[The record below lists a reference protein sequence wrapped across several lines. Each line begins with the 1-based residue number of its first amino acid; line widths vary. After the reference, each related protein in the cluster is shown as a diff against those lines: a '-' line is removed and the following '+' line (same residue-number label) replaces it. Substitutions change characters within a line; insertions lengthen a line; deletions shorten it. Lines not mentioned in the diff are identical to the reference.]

1 MVGQTL
7 SHYRILE
14 QIGAGGMGVVYL
26 AHDERLER
34 DVALKVLPAGT
45 LADETARKRFRREA
59 LTLSK
64 LNHPNIATVFDFDA
78 DDDTDFLVTEYITGV
93 TLDAKLASGALPWK
107 EVVGMGRQLAEGL
120 QAAHAKGIVHRDL
133 KPANLRLTS
142 DGRLKILD
150 FGLAQFVQPDGN
162 LAPTMSFTTSQQIT
176 GTPPYMAPEQLRG
189 EPADIRSDIWAAG
202 AVLYEMATGRRPFP
216 ETIGPLLID
225 SILNRTTELPSKLNP
240 QVPVGLQNI
249 VMKALEK
256 DPANRYQSARELGS
270 DLDRLTAGV
279 SPLATQ
285 PRSRW
290 RYPGAIA
297 ATAVVLVGIVLAGYL
312 AIRRNRSSVLPP
324 TGASVAT
331 GSRPSVAVLGFKN
344 LSGRSETAWL
354 STALSEM
361 LTTELAAGEKLLTI
375 SGENVARVKSDLS
388 LPETD
393 TLASDT
399 LTRVRKNLGS
409 DFVVLGSYL
418 ELGGGGGNQN
428 DDQIRLDLRVQDAI
442 AGQTIAVVSDK
453 GTLAQL
459 DELVTRTGARLRE
472 KLGAGKVGA
481 TEELAA
487 RALRPSNLEASRLY
501 AEGLEK
507 LRHYDALGARDLLM
521 KAVAADPQHAPSQA
535 ALSAAW
541 DALGYDANAKES
553 AKQAFDVSANLPREG
568 RLLVEGQYYEISNQP
583 DKAIATYR
591 SLFDASPDNL
601 DYGLKLASAQTGA
614 GRSNDA
620 LVTIAGLRKLPVRD
634 DLRIDLAEA
643 RAAHSLSDFK
653 REHELATRVAQQGEK
668 QGAKFLVARA
678 KLWQGIALRNLGD
691 AKSGI
696 ASCEEARRISS
707 AAGDRFG
714 AALALNNIGNALYDQ
729 GDLAGARKIY
739 EEVLKIDREIGNQG
753 GAAGALDNLA
763 NVIGDQGDTVTAR
776 KLADQALAIYR
787 ETGDKA
793 GISATLSNISA
804 ALVIKGAFAEA
815 QKAMEESIALSREIG
830 GLSGLAITL
839 NNVAE
844 VRFNLGDTAGAK
856 SDYSESLSTFQK
868 NGEKSKSAYPMVGLG
883 DVLAATGDLSG
894 AKKNYEEAL
903 ALSRE
908 AGDKHEA
915 AMAVSSLGR
924 LLVQQANLAEARK
937 KFEEALALRTEM
949 GEKDAVAD
957 SLLDLASVSG
967 EEGRLAEAETS
978 MRKAIADIQTL
989 KLPDREASARARLAR
1004 NLVEQGK
1011 VTEAQKQIAIA
1022 KSLTAKS
1029 QHKGVGLDVQITG
1042 ARVQAAS
1049 GKLADGNAAIAILNR
1064 ALEEASRFDFVI
1076 DQFEARLALGETE
1089 VKSGKISAGRERL
1102 ETLKEDAHAKQYLLI
1117 AEKAARAGGSS
1128 QSDQSHR

>member
-34 DVALKVLPAGT
+34 AVALKVLPAGT
-45 LADETARKRFRREA
+45 LADEAARKRFRREA

-93 TLDAKLASGALPWK
+93 TLDAKLGGGALPWK
-107 EVVGMGRQLAEGL
+107 EVVGLGRQLAEGL
-120 QAAHAKGIVHRDL
+120 QAAHATGIVHRDL

-150 FGLAQFVQPDGN
+150 FGLAQFVQPEGN
-162 LAPTMSFTTSQQIT
+162 LAPTMSLTTSQQIT
-176 GTPPYMAPEQLRG
+176 GTLPYMAPEQLRG
-189 EPADIRSDIWAAG
+189 EPADMRSDIWAAG
-202 AVLYEMATGRRPFP
+202 AVLYEMSTGRRPFP

-225 SILNRTTELPSKLNP
+225 SILNRTAEPPSKLNP

-279 SPLATQ
+279 SPLAT
-285 PRSRW
+285 PSPSKW
-290 RYPGAIA
+290 RRPSMIA
-297 ATAVVLVGIVLAGYL
+297 AAAVVLLVIFLAGYL
-312 AIRRNRSSVLPP
+312 ALRRNRSSVLAP
-324 TGASVAT
+324 TGARIAT
-331 GSRPSVAVLGFKN
+331 SSRPSVAVLGFKN

-418 ELGGGGGNQN
+418 ELGSGGGNQN

-472 KLGAGKVGA
+472 KLGAGEVGA
-481 TEELAA
+481 TEESAA

-521 KAVAADPQHAPSQA
+521 KAVAADPKHAPSQA

-541 DALGYDANAKES
+541 DALGYDAKAKEA

-591 SLFDASPDNL
+591 SLFDSSPDNL
-601 DYGLKLASAQTGA
+601 DYGLKLTGAQTTA
-614 GRSNDA
+614 GRSSDA

-653 REHELATRVAQQGEK
+653 REQELATRVAQQGEK
-668 QGAKFLVARA
+668 QGARFLVARA

-696 ASCEEARRISS
+696 ALCEEARRISA
-707 AAGDRFG
+707 AAGDQFG
-714 AALALNNIGNALYDQ
+714 AALALNNIGNAMYDQ

-739 EEVLKIDREIGNQG
+739 EEVLRIDREIGNQG

-815 QKAMEESIALSREIG
+815 QKAMEESITLSREIG

-839 NNVAE
+839 NNVGE
-844 VRFNLGDTAGAK
+844 VRFDLGDTAGAK
-856 SDYSESLSTFQK
+856 SAYAESLATFQK

-883 DVLAATGDLSG
+883 DVLAVTGDLAG

-903 ALSRE
+903 VLSRE

-924 LLVQQANLAEARK
+924 LLIQKASFAEARK

-957 SLLDLASVSG
+957 SLLDLASVST
-967 EEGRLAEAETS
+967 EEGRFGDAETS
-978 MRKAIADIQTL
+978 TRKAIAHIQAL
-989 KLPDREASARARLAR
+989 RLPDREASARALLTR
-1004 NLVEQGK
+1004 NLLVQGK
-1011 VTEAQKQIAIA
+1011 LSEAQKQIAIA
-1022 KSLTAKS
+1022 KSLTAKR
-1029 QHKGVGLDVQITG
+1029 QHREVGLQVKIADAQ
-1042 ARVQAAS
+1042 VQAAS
-1049 GKLADGNAAIAILNR
+1049 GAPAEVNAAIAILNR
-1064 ALEEASRFDFVI
+1064 ALEVATQFDFVI
-1076 DQFEARLALGETE
+1076 YELEARLALGEIE
-1089 VKSGKISAGRERL
+1089 MKSGKISAGRNRL
-1102 ETLKEDAHAKQYLLI
+1102 ETLKKDADEKQYLLI
-1117 AEKAARAGGSS
+1117 AGKAAKASGSGLS
-1128 QSDQSHR
+1128 NQSHK